1 MAAWALF
8 RRFDQIIRQA
18 GHSGKCRNAVFGVRV
33 KQISGSQAMPD
44 IRRGITSL
52 CLTKEFL
59 MLIKFSPETL
69 KLLVVSFCTF
79 VCSTTAIIVAVTPF
93 GTF

>member
-1 MAAWALF
+1 
-8 RRFDQIIRQA
+8 
-18 GHSGKCRNAVFGVRV
+18 
-33 KQISGSQAMPD
+33 
-44 IRRGITSL
+44 
-52 CLTKEFL
+52 

-79 VCSTTAIIVAVTPF
+79 VCSTTAIIVAVMPF